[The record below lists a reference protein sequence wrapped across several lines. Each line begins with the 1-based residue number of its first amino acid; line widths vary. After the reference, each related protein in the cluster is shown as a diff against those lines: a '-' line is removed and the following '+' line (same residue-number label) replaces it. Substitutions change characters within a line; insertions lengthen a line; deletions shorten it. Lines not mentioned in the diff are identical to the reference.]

1 MLPEPQWAT
10 EEPAAPVD
18 ANAEREAQMQQQQQ

>member
-10 EEPAAPVD
+10 EEAAPPTDV
-18 ANAEREAQMQQQQQ
+18 NAERDVQSQQQQQ

>member
-10 EEPAAPVD
+10 EESAVPD
-18 ANAEREAQMQQQQQ
+18 ADFERHAQMQQQQQ